1 MELVVP
7 ESLTTDVLA
16 FCQPCRLIFQH
27 GQADPAADFFTI
39 SLSQSGEKLSVLGV
53 HPQLA
58 QALIDGLR
66 AQFPHRMAFDGPH
79 EGGIHTIEFG
89 RGSGMS
95 FTTALMHLRIV

>member
-1 MELVVP
+1 MKLTVP
-7 ESLTTDVLA
+7 ESSMADVLSS
-16 FCQPCRLIFQH
+16 CQPARLVFQH

-66 AQFPHRMAFDGPH
+66 AQFPRRVAFDGPR

-89 RGSGMS
+89 RGSGAS
-95 FTTALMHLRIV
+95 LHYRSHACPG